1 MNITGFFIFCA
12 TSTVLCRAL
21 EPSPPPYDVGLERN
35 KALLKWR
42 SSDSHNTTYTVQYH
56 IGREDGVWLDLP
68 GCVNTPEKQCDFS
81 AIATQLY
88 GATLQV
94 RTQRHS
100 VSSPWQQS
108 KQEVGCVHT
117 GSCSPEVVAMAS
129 PGYLSVQMDRERSDQ
144 SLQDEY
150 EGHLSYRVLYGRER
164 EDREDMKV
172 FCEGCVSA
180 VRVEPLAVGER
191 YCVQVRYL
199 LYSKPYGSPSDP
211 VCRLIPHSEREKELY
226 LAVSLAAAFSVLVA
240 LSIGCYCFIN
250 CHYTHIKDYMRPC
263 SLPDHFTEFFSGE
276 FVQTLANPSAELQSH
291 DLISS
296 IEEAEFKEEEEVGTT
311 TLSQSECLTL
321 VDEEEERGEE
331 EEGGGGYRDYEGS
344 GYNSNSSL
352 ISHTHTHTH
361 EQISLQAE
369 FKTSES

>member
-12 TSTVLCRAL
+12 ACTVLCRAL
-21 EPSPPPYDVGLERN
+21 EAPPPPYDVDLERN

-42 SSDSHNTTYTVQYH
+42 SSDSHNSTYTVQYQ
-56 IGREDGVWLDLP
+56 IGREDGVWHDLP

-81 AIATQLY
+81 AMATHLY

-94 RTQRHS
+94 RTQRHN

-144 SLQDEY
+144 SLQY
-150 EGHLSYRVLYGRER
+150 EHAHLSYRVLYGREGGN
-164 EDREDMKV
+164 MKV

-250 CHYTHIKDYMRPC
+250 RHYTHIKDYMRPPC
-263 SLPDHFTEFFSGE
+263 SIPDHLIEHGKPG
-276 FVQTLANPSAELQSH
+276 VQQRTSQKNPENALQTRPGMG
-291 DLISS
+291 LLKRLCRPGLGW
-296 IEEAEFKEEEEVGTT
+296 AF
-311 TLSQSECLTL
+311 
-321 VDEEEERGEE
+321 
-331 EEGGGGYRDYEGS
+331 
-344 GYNSNSSL
+344 
-352 ISHTHTHTH
+352 
-361 EQISLQAE
+361 
-369 FKTSES
+369 

>member
-12 TSTVLCRAL
+12 ACTVLCRAL
-21 EPSPPPYDVGLERN
+21 EAPPPPYDVDLERN

-42 SSDSHNTTYTVQYH
+42 SSDSHNSTYTVQYQ
-56 IGREDGVWLDLP
+56 IGREDGVWHDLP

-81 AIATQLY
+81 AMATHLY

-94 RTQRHS
+94 RTQRHN

-144 SLQDEY
+144 SLQY
-150 EGHLSYRVLYGRER
+150 EHAHLSYRVLYGREGGN
-164 EDREDMKV
+164 MKV

-250 CHYTHIKDYMRPC
+250 RHYTHIKDYMRPPCSIPDHLIEVTHTHTHTHTHTIKDYMRPC
-263 SLPDHFTEFFSGE
+263 SLPDHFTE
-276 FVQTLANPSAELQSH
+276 V
-291 DLISS
+291 
-296 IEEAEFKEEEEVGTT
+296 K
-311 TLSQSECLTL
+311 
-321 VDEEEERGEE
+321 
-331 EEGGGGYRDYEGS
+331 
-344 GYNSNSSL
+344 
-352 ISHTHTHTH
+352 HTHTHTH
-361 EQISLQAE
+361 SRV
-369 FKTSES
+369 KTGIGVLLNSSQKVKKRALKKHQKTLNSMENLESSKEPARKTQKMLCRPGLEWAF

>member
-12 TSTVLCRAL
+12 ACTVLCRAL
-21 EPSPPPYDVGLERN
+21 EPPPPPYDVGLERN

-56 IGREDGVWLDLP
+56 IGREDGVWRDLP

-81 AIATQLY
+81 AMATQLY

-94 RTQRHS
+94 RTQRHN

-129 PGYLSVQMDRERSDQ
+129 PGYLSVQMDRDQ
-144 SLQDEY
+144 SLQY
-150 EGHLSYRVLYGRER
+150 EHAHLSYKVLYGREG
-164 EDREDMKV
+164 EDMKV
-172 FCEGCVSA
+172 FCEGCGSA
-180 VRVEPLAVGER
+180 VRVEPLPVGER
-191 YCVQVRYL
+191 YCVQVHYL

-250 CHYTHIKDYMRPC
+250 RHYTHIKDFMRPPC
-263 SLPDHFTEFFSGE
+263 SIPDHIIKFLSGK
-276 FVQTLANPSAELQSH
+276 FVHQTLSNPGAELQSH

-296 IEEAEFKEEEEVGTT
+296 IDPIRGSDSCGQHDQHEEK
-311 TLSQSECLTL
+311 
-321 VDEEEERGEE
+321 
-331 EEGGGGYRDYEGS
+331 EEGGGGGAS
-344 GYNSNSSL
+344 NSNSSL
-352 ISHTHTHTH
+352 ISHTHTHTHTH

-369 FKTSES
+369 FKTSEP